1 MSPPP
6 WNTKL
11 ICVVLINLQSQANNA
26 DHSQVLVWSMQRC
39 VQAGGPDVNILA
51 NPGRNPIQCS
61 VDVLR
66 YGHAHEES
74 VESVVSR
81 ITVFYC

>member
-1 MSPPP
+1 MLSFVFLSLPSSLSRG
-6 WNTKL
+6 KE
-11 ICVVLINLQSQANNA
+11 
-26 DHSQVLVWSMQRC
+26 R
-39 VQAGGPDVNILA
+39 
-51 NPGRNPIQCS
+51 CS

-74 VESVVSR
+74 VESAVSR